1 MRRSLLLLSN
11 EPFAVLGLSRSCTKA
26 EIKTR
31 YRELARL
38 HHPDSK
44 TGDSKKMEE
53 INKAYNLLLKEGA
66 YERLRLKPAGTKRR
80 DDARRPNPFSQEQHG
95 QQQQQHHQYQDEEGN
110 NDDVLSDFEAAKVTA
125 LDPSTE
131 RVTPEGKYM
140 YQNRDDGSWMV
151 LDRPLVRVHQ
161 PRYASFAAQ
170 ADMSA
175 ELRRR
180 SLEKEK
186 EENAKTMFQRTV
198 DRMSDSGDLP
208 MHNRTMLYM
217 CCILAIM
224 AFYFVFQ
231 RSFAWRKHHRNR
243 TVFYSSLEENREELM
258 KIYDDHHDVLQTSVA
273 AAALLFL
280 TASEHKQELDP
291 VVPPLPETYFKKVR
305 PPLEH
310 FHVVSGG

>member
-1 MRRSLLLLSN
+1 MRRSFWFLSKD
-11 EPFAVLGLSRSCTKA
+11 PFAVLGLSRASTKA

-44 TGDSKKMEE
+44 TGDSEKMEQ

-66 YERLRLKPAGTKRR
+66 YERLRLKPVGTKGR
-80 DDARRPNPFSQEQHG
+80 DDARRPNPFSQEQQH
-95 QQQQQHHQYQDEEGN
+95 QRQHHYEQGN
-110 NDDVLSDFEAAKVTA
+110 NEDVLSDHEAAKVSA

-140 YQNRDDGSWMV
+140 YQNRDDGSWMM

-170 ADMSA
+170 AEMSA

-180 SLEKEK
+180 SLEKER
-186 EENAKTMFQRTV
+186 EENAKTTFQRTV

-208 MHNRTMLYM
+208 MRNRTMLYM

-224 AFYFVFQ
+224 AFYFMFQ

-243 TVFYSSLEENREELM
+243 ALFYSSLEDDREELL
-258 KIYDDHHDVLQTSVA
+258 KVYENHHDILQTSVA
-273 AAALLFL
+273 AAALIFL
-280 TASEHKQELDP
+280 AASELKQEQDP

-305 PPLEH
+305 PPPEH